1 MVGTPNRS
9 NEVSRAAVLGLRP
22 EEELA
27 LALAL
32 SESLEEEVRR
42 VSGMRGHL

>member
-32 SESLEEEVRR
+32 SESLEEVRR